1 MVDIHFVKASDYCES
16 VVDGTHDSPKPCDE
30 GFYLITSK
38 HLLDYEINFASAYKI
53 SEADYNLIT
62 KRSNVKQWDILFSMI
77 GTVGRVYIER
87 NSNSEYACKNVGIF
101 KCGGDKHKALW
112 LYYVLKSPYCKQY
125 ISKVLAGST
134 QSYISLGNLR
144 AFPVPVIADEK
155 RNRIIEALS
164 TFDKKIELNNKIND
178 NLQKQARSLFNEFFI
193 HSPEGEA
200 TLKTE
205 LGLFPS
211 NFSVIKT
218 GDLPILI
225 TDYVANGSF
234 ASLKENVQL
243 YQERNYAY
251 FIRNTDLKSGTFNVF
266 VDEHSY
272 HFLAKSKLFGGEIIV
287 SNVGDVGGVFLCPK
301 LDAPMTLGNNIIM
314 IKPLQEELR
323 YYLYIWFKWSLGQN
337 LIQSI
342 KGGSAQP
349 KFNKTDFKS
358 LPIVL
363 PSKDIL
369 EKFHTLVRPI
379 FEAIEQNQAESRTLT
394 RLRDALLQ
402 NMPSFGTNA

>member
-1 MVDIHFVKASDYCES
+1 MH
-16 VVDGTHDSPKPCDE
+16 
-30 GFYLITSK
+30 
-38 HLLDYEINFASAYKI
+38 
-53 SEADYNLIT
+53 
-62 KRSNVKQWDILFSMI
+62 R
-77 GTVGRVYIER
+77 
-87 NSNSEYACKNVGIF
+87 
-101 KCGGDKHKALW
+101 
-112 LYYVLKSPYCKQY
+112 
-125 ISKVLAGST
+125 
-134 QSYISLGNLR
+134 
-144 AFPVPVIADEK
+144 
-155 RNRIIEALS
+155 
-164 TFDKKIELNNKIND
+164 IND

-287 SNVGDVGGVFLCPK
+287 SNVGDVGSVFLCPK

>member
-178 NLQKQARSLFNEFFI
+178 NLLQQARALYQAWFVDYVPFNGVRPSDWIDDTINGLAKEVICGKTPSTKAPEYYGNDIPFI
-193 HSPEGEA
+193 TIPDMHGNTYAVTTERYLSSYGAQSQHKKTLPRNSICVSCIGTAGLVTLTAQESQTNQQINSIIPKEGYSPYYIYLLME
-200 TLKTE
+200 TL
-205 LGLFPS
+205 
-211 NFSVIKT
+211 SVIINNLGQSGSTIVNLNKAQFGKIAVVIPSIET
-218 GDLPILI
+218 MKSFDEIVSPMFESILS
-225 TDYVANGSF
+225 NQ
-234 ASLKENVQL
+234 KENIKL
-243 YQERNYAY
+243 AELRDSLLP
-251 FIRNTDLKSGTFNVF
+251 RLMSG
-266 VDEHSY
+266 
-272 HFLAKSKLFGGEIIV
+272 
-287 SNVGDVGGVFLCPK
+287 K
-301 LDAPMTLGNNIIM
+301 LDISEI
-314 IKPLQEELR
+314 
-323 YYLYIWFKWSLGQN
+323 YI
-337 LIQSI
+337 
-342 KGGSAQP
+342 
-349 KFNKTDFKS
+349 
-358 LPIVL
+358 
-363 PSKDIL
+363 
-369 EKFHTLVRPI
+369 
-379 FEAIEQNQAESRTLT
+379 
-394 RLRDALLQ
+394 
-402 NMPSFGTNA
+402 

>member
-178 NLQKQARSLFNEFFI
+178 NLLQQARALYQAWFVDYVPFNGVRPSDWIDDTINGLAKEVICGKTPSTKAPEYYGNDIPFI
-193 HSPEGEA
+193 TIPDMHGNTYAVTTERYLSSYGAQSQHKKTLPRNSICVSCIGTAGLVTLTAQESQTNQQINSIIPKEGYSPYYIYLLME
-200 TLKTE
+200 TL
-205 LGLFPS
+205 
-211 NFSVIKT
+211 SVIINNLGQSGSTIVNLNKAQFGKIAVVIPSIET
-218 GDLPILI
+218 MKSFDEILSPMFESI
-225 TDYVANGSF
+225 LSNQ
-234 ASLKENVQL
+234 KENIKL
-243 YQERNYAY
+243 AELRDSLLP
-251 FIRNTDLKSGTFNVF
+251 RLMSG
-266 VDEHSY
+266 
-272 HFLAKSKLFGGEIIV
+272 
-287 SNVGDVGGVFLCPK
+287 K
-301 LDAPMTLGNNIIM
+301 LDISEI
-314 IKPLQEELR
+314 
-323 YYLYIWFKWSLGQN
+323 YI
-337 LIQSI
+337 
-342 KGGSAQP
+342 
-349 KFNKTDFKS
+349 
-358 LPIVL
+358 
-363 PSKDIL
+363 
-369 EKFHTLVRPI
+369 
-379 FEAIEQNQAESRTLT
+379 
-394 RLRDALLQ
+394 
-402 NMPSFGTNA
+402 

>member
-178 NLQKQARSLFNEFFI
+178 NLLQQARALYQAWFVDYVPFNGVRPSDWIDDTINGLAKEVICGKTPSTKAPEYYGNDIPFI
-193 HSPEGEA
+193 TIPDMHGNTYARTTERYLSSYGAQSQHKKTLPRNSICVSCIGTAGLVTLTAQESQTNQQINSIIPKEGYSPYYIYLLME
-200 TLKTE
+200 TL
-205 LGLFPS
+205 
-211 NFSVIKT
+211 SVIINNLGQSGSTIVNLNKAQFGKIAVVIPSIET
-218 GDLPILI
+218 MKSFDEIVSPMFESILS
-225 TDYVANGSF
+225 NQ
-234 ASLKENVQL
+234 KENIKL
-243 YQERNYAY
+243 AELRDSLLP
-251 FIRNTDLKSGTFNVF
+251 RLMSG
-266 VDEHSY
+266 
-272 HFLAKSKLFGGEIIV
+272 
-287 SNVGDVGGVFLCPK
+287 K
-301 LDAPMTLGNNIIM
+301 LDISEI
-314 IKPLQEELR
+314 
-323 YYLYIWFKWSLGQN
+323 YI
-337 LIQSI
+337 
-342 KGGSAQP
+342 
-349 KFNKTDFKS
+349 
-358 LPIVL
+358 
-363 PSKDIL
+363 
-369 EKFHTLVRPI
+369 
-379 FEAIEQNQAESRTLT
+379 
-394 RLRDALLQ
+394 
-402 NMPSFGTNA
+402 